1 MTRSVVVVFPAS
13 MWAMIPIFRVFSS
26 CVVIATS
33 SSSFP
38 ASRGS
43 PAVMR
48 EGLVGLGHLVRVFL
62 LLDRHPPVVV
72 GIQDFPR
79 QTVDHRFFG
88 ALLREVDHPPE
99 RKSEAPL
106 GADLDRDLIGRSSHP
121 AGFDL
126 DDGLGV
132 FHGFFEDA
140 YRIFLRLLLDDLHR
154 TVDDFLRDGFL
165 PLAHDPVDHPR
176 NERIAVDRIR
186 PYDPSGHK
194 PSSGHQESL
203 LTVPAS
209 SLNKQV
215 ATTHGRAPRG
225 AWRPSVTLPPVP
237 AEMPGKAGTA
247 SCRSGK
253 AIWVVL
259 LRTSTATSVCPGHQ
273 RNPAFLV

>member
-1 MTRSVVVVFPAS
+1 
-13 MWAMIPIFRVFSS
+13 MWAMIPMFRVFSS
-26 CVVIATS
+26 CVVLATS
-33 SSSFP
+33 SCSFP
-38 ASRGS
+38 ASRGL

-62 LLDRHPPVVV
+62 LLDRQPAVVV

-99 RKSEAPL
+99 RKSESPL

-121 AGFDL
+121 AGLDL
-126 DDGLGV
+126 DDGLAV
-132 FHGFFEDA
+132 FHGLLEDA

-194 PSSGHQESL
+194 PSSGHLGKPPHRTCL
-203 LTVPAS
+203 LVEQTSSHHPRAS
-209 SLNKQV
+209 S
-215 ATTHGRAPRG
+215 PRSM
-225 AWRPSVTLPPVP
+225 AAIRNLTPVP